1 MERRE
6 MRIKF
11 WYGNTME
18 EDCLE
23 DIFLDG
29 IILKWRM

>member
-6 MRIKF
+6 VRIKF
-11 WYGNTME
+11 WYGNIKE
-18 EDCLE
+18 EDGLE

-29 IILKWRM
+29 IILKLRT